1 MERDSKGRVKKGVI
15 LNPKGR
21 PKGAVNKTTAQM
33 KTMIKN
39 FVQQE
44 LENIDVLLSEMN
56 ATERLYIISRFLPY
70 VIPKERQSEANQAER
85 QLTVVV
91 EEKKEKLDVSLCTDD
106 ELHAIIEYHKI
117 VKRVSEAQKQ
127 LKKGNDE

>member
-1 MERDSKGRVKKGVI
+1 MERNKDGTIKKGVI
-15 LNPKGR
+15 LNPAGR

-44 LENIDVLLSEMN
+44 LENIDLLLSEMN

-70 VIPKERQSEANQAER
+70 VIPKERQIEPNEAER

-91 EEKKEKLDVSLCTDD
+91 EEKEKLDVSLCTDE
-106 ELHAIIEYHKI
+106 ELHTILKYHEI

-127 LKKGNDE
+127 LKIGNDE